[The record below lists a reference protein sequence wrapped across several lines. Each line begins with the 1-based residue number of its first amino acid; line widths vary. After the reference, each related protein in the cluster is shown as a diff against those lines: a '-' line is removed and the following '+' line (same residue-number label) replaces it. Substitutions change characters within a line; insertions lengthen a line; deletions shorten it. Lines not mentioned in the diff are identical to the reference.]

1 MHMLGD
7 LTGRTLFMVPE
18 GNAKLLCDLLL
29 RREPGTSKEFG
40 EMEVSS
46 VKEAANILGSAYMSA
61 LSDFMGMMLLP
72 SVPSLEIDRAGAV
85 LTTAHLGFGRDRDF
99 IFCVETDFHFTEA
112 GRKLKGHFLLM
123 PDMASLKAILDAIH
137 MT

>member
-1 MHMLGD
+1 MASRIALSDAMS
-7 LTGRTLFMVPE
+7 
-18 GNAKLLCDLLL
+18 
-29 RREPGTSKEFG
+29 GTTKEFG
-40 EMEVSS
+40 EMEASS
-46 VKEAANILGSAYMSA
+46 LKEAGNILGSAYMNA

-99 IFCVETDFHFTEA
+99 LFCVETDFDFTEA